1 MLNKR
6 TNILFD
12 DDLWKKLTILAKEK
26 NTSAGELIR
35 QAVRETYLPHY
46 RKAKIAKAI
55 LNIKTERKS
64 IFKIDYQRL
73 ISYGRKY

>member
-12 DDLWKKLTILAKEK
+12 DDLWKKLSALAKEK

-35 QAVRETYLPHY
+35 QAVRETYLPQY
-46 RKAKIAKAI
+46 NNTMIAEAI
-55 LNIKTERKS
+55 LNIRTKRKS
-64 IFKIDYQRL
+64 VNNINYQRL